1 MAVTRPT
8 TTRAV
13 VFRGPGDLRVEETP
27 LPPPRAGEMLLR
39 ITACGL
45 CPGEVMDWYMA
56 RKAPVPLGHEPVGE
70 VIEVGPGVAFRPG
83 ERVFVHHHAPCLACR
98 ACRRGDHVHCTTW
111 GPRRLIPGGLAT
123 FAVAAAPAPATDT
136 LRLPPGLSDE
146 IATFIEPLAC
156 VLKSVR
162 RARIRPGDRV
172 LVLGLGVMG
181 LLHLLVLRRTTEAS
195 QVIAADR
202 MAERVAFARTGG
214 PGFADVAVDTAKT
227 PLADAVADATGGEG
241 ADVVIVGP
249 GTVDALEAG
258 RLALAPGGTLVVF
271 TPTPP
276 DEIWPLRPHDLF
288 FRETTVVP
296 SYSSGPDDTREALRL
311 LEEGLPVA
319 PLITHRLSLEDA
331 ASGYAL
337 VRAAG
342 PALKVVVRP

>member
-1 MAVTRPT
+1 MAVARPT
-8 TTRAV
+8 STRAA
-13 VFRGPGDLRVEETP
+13 VFRAPGDLRLEEFP
-27 LPPPRAGEMLLR
+27 LPPLQDGEMLLR

-70 VIEVGPGVAFRPG
+70 VVETGGGVPFRAG
-83 ERVFVHHHAPCLACR
+83 ERVFVHHHAPCLTCR

-123 FAVAAAPAPATDT
+123 YAVAAAPAPASDT

-172 LVLGLGVMG
+172 LVIGLGVMG
-181 LLHLLVLRRTTEAS
+181 LLHLLVLRHTGSSS

-202 MAERVAFARTGG
+202 VVERVAFAQAAGAA
-214 PGFADVAVDTAKT
+214 FADLVVNTAHT
-227 PLADAVADATGGEG
+227 PLSDAVAEATDGEG
-241 ADVVIVGP
+241 ADVVVVCP
-249 GTVDALEAG
+249 GTVEALEAG
-258 RLALAPGGTLVVF
+258 RRATAPAGTLVVF

-276 DEIWPLRPHDLF
+276 DEIWPVRAHDVF
-288 FRETTVVP
+288 FSETTIVP
-296 SYSSGPDDTREALRL
+296 SYSAGPDDTREALHL

-319 PLITHRLSLEDA
+319 PLITHRLPLEDA

-342 PALKVVVRP
+342 AALKVVVRP